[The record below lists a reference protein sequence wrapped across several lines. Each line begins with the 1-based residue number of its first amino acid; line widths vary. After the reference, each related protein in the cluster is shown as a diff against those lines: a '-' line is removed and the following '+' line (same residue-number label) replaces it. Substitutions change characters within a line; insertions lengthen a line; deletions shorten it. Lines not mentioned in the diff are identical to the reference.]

1 MRDRV
6 LSLILTVISRGIFRR
21 DRRNGKMKRILDAFS
36 FAEQRLILE
45 SGGRRLSAVYVPAGN
60 DAPAVLICHGI
71 GEVVEYWGR
80 VQEAFKE
87 MGISSLVFN
96 YSGYG
101 ESSGTITDAHC
112 EEDVITAYRA
122 LVDRGHRSIVLLGF
136 SLGTGISCAA
146 ASRIDVDGLILCEAF
161 STFREGAMAIGCPQ
175 WLTRTVPDVWDTA
188 VRVCDLS
195 VPVLVVH
202 SDADELFPMT
212 MAERIAEAS
221 GSRGEL
227 IVVNGLVHDAPIYTA
242 TPIYWQPIADWIKRR
257 SVEVGKEKSLVAR
270 NQSAVSGSSGEV
282 ESLPAPT
289 S

>member
-1 MRDRV
+1 M
-6 LSLILTVISRGIFRR
+6 ILTVISREIFRR

-36 FAEQRLILE
+36 FAEQKLVLE
-45 SGGRRLSAVYVPAGN
+45 SGGRRLSAVYVSAGN

-80 VQEAFKE
+80 VQQAFQK
-87 MGISSLVFN
+87 MGVSSLVFN

-101 ESSGTITDAHC
+101 ASTGVVSAAHC
-112 EEDVITAYRA
+112 EKDVIAAYRA

-146 ASRIDVDGLILCEAF
+146 ASRIEVDGLILCEGF
-161 STFREGAMAIGCPQ
+161 TTFREAAMSIGCPR
-175 WLTRTVPDVWDTA
+175 WLTRTVPDVWDTV
-188 VRVCDLS
+188 VRVCNLS

-212 MAERIAEAS
+212 MAERIAEAC
-221 GSRGEL
+221 GPRGEL

-242 TPIYWQPIADWIKRR
+242 TPVYWQPIADWVKRR
-257 SVEVGKEKSLVAR
+257 SVEVGKEESLSTS
-270 NQSAVSGSSGEV
+270 NQSAVRGSSGDA
-282 ESLPAPT
+282 ESLPVPT

>member
-101 ESSGTITDAHC
+101 ASSGTITVAHC
-112 EEDVITAYRA
+112 EEDVIAAHRA
-122 LVDRGHRSIVLLGF
+122 LIDHGHRSIVLLGY

-146 ASRIDVDGLILCEAF
+146 ASRIDVEGLILCEAF

-175 WLTRTVPDVWDTA
+175 WLTRTVPDVWNTA

-212 MAERIAEAS
+212 MAKRIVEAC
-221 GSRGEL
+221 GQRGEL
-227 IVVNGLVHDAPIYTA
+227 IVVNGLVHDEPIYTA
-242 TPIYWQPIADWIKRR
+242 TPLYWQPIADWIKRR
-257 SVEVGKEKSLVAR
+257 SVEAGKEESLAAR
-270 NQSAVSGSSGEV
+270 HQSAVSDSSGDV

>member
-1 MRDRV
+1 VRDGI

-21 DRRNGKMKRILDAFS
+21 DRHNGKMKRILDAFS
-36 FAEQRLILE
+36 FAEQRLVLE
-45 SGGRRLSAVYVPAGN
+45 SSDRRLSAVYVSIGN

-87 MGISSLVFN
+87 MGVSSLVFN

-101 ESSGTITDAHC
+101 ASSGTITAAHC
-112 EEDVITAYRA
+112 EEDVIAAYRA
-122 LVDRGHRSIVLLGF
+122 LIDRGHRSIVLLGF
-136 SLGTGISCAA
+136 SLGTGISCVA
-146 ASRIDVDGLILCEAF
+146 ASRVDVDGLILCEAF

-175 WLTRTVPDVWDTA
+175 WLTRTVPDVWNTA

-195 VPVLVVH
+195 LPVLVVH

-212 MAERIAEAS
+212 MAERIAEAC
-221 GSRGEL
+221 GPRGEL

-257 SVEVGKEKSLVAR
+257 SVEVGKKKSLAH
-270 NQSAVSGSSGEV
+270 NQSAVSGSSGDV
-282 ESLPAPT
+282 ESLPVP
-289 S
+289 SS

>member
-1 MRDRV
+1 VRDRV
-6 LSLILTVISRGIFRR
+6 LSLILTVISREIFRR

-36 FAEQRLILE
+36 FADQRLVLQ
-45 SGGRRLSAVYVPAGN
+45 SGGRRLSAVYVSAGN

-80 VQEAFKE
+80 VQEAFRE
-87 MGISSLVFN
+87 MGVSSLVFN

-101 ESSGTITDAHC
+101 ESSGAITAAHC
-112 EEDVITAYRA
+112 DEDVIVAYRA

-146 ASRIDVDGLILCEAF
+146 ASRVDVDGLILCEAF

-175 WLTRTVPDVWDTA
+175 WLTHTVPDVWDTA
-188 VRVCDLS
+188 VRVCDVS

-212 MAERIAEAS
+212 MAERIAEAC
-221 GSRGEL
+221 GPRGEL
-227 IVVNGLVHDAPIYTA
+227 IVVNGLGHDAPIYTA
-242 TPIYWQPIADWIKRR
+242 ASVYWQPIADWVKRR
-257 SVEVGKEKSLVAR
+257 SVEAGKQESPLAR
-270 NQSAVSGSSGEV
+270 NQSAVSGSSGDV

>member
-1 MRDRV
+1 M
-6 LSLILTVISRGIFRR
+6 ILTVISREIFRR

-36 FAEQRLILE
+36 FAEQKLVLE
-45 SGGRRLSAVYVPAGN
+45 SGGRRLSAVYVSAGN

-80 VQEAFKE
+80 VQQAFQE
-87 MGISSLVFN
+87 MGVSSLVFN

-101 ESSGTITDAHC
+101 ASTGVVSAAHC
-112 EEDVITAYRA
+112 EEDVIAAYRA
-122 LVDRGHRSIVLLGF
+122 LVDRGHRAIVLLGF

-146 ASRIDVDGLILCEAF
+146 ASRIEVDGLILCEGF
-161 STFREGAMAIGCPQ
+161 TTFREAAMSIGCPQ
-175 WLTRTVPDVWDTA
+175 WLTRTVPDVWDTV
-188 VRVCDLS
+188 VRVCNLS

-212 MAERIAEAS
+212 MAEHIAEAC

-242 TPIYWQPIADWIKRR
+242 TPIYWQPIADWVKRR
-257 SVEVGKEKSLVAR
+257 SVEVGKEESLSTS
-270 NQSAVSGSSGEV
+270 NQSAVRGSSGDA
-282 ESLPAPT
+282 ESLPVPT

>member
-1 MRDRV
+1 VRDRI
-6 LSLILTVISRGIFRR
+6 LSLILTVISREIFRR

-36 FAEQRLILE
+36 FAEQRVVLE
-45 SGGRRLSAVYVPAGN
+45 SGGRRLSAVYVSGGN

-87 MGISSLVFN
+87 MGVSSLVFN

-101 ESSGTITDAHC
+101 ASSGTITAAHC
-112 EEDVITAYRA
+112 EEDAIAAYRA

-136 SLGTGISCAA
+136 S
-146 ASRIDVDGLILCEAF
+146 
-161 STFREGAMAIGCPQ
+161 TFREGAMAIGCPQ
-175 WLTRTVPDVWDTA
+175 WLTYTVPDVWDTA

-202 SDADELFPMT
+202 SDADELFPVT
-212 MAERIAEAS
+212 MAKRVAEAC
-221 GSRGEL
+221 GPRGDL

-242 TPIYWQPIADWIKRR
+242 TPVYWQPIADWVKRR
-257 SVEVGKEKSLVAR
+257 SVEVGKQEPPVIR
-270 NQSAVSGSSGEV
+270 DQSALSGSSGEV
-282 ESLPAPT
+282 ESLPAP
-289 S
+289 SS

>member
-6 LSLILTVISRGIFRR
+6 LSLILTVISREIFRR
-21 DRRNGKMKRILDAFS
+21 DRRNGKMKRILDSFS
-36 FAEQRLILE
+36 FAEQKLVLE

-80 VQEAFKE
+80 VQEAFRE
-87 MGISSLVFN
+87 MGVSSLVFN

-101 ESSGTITDAHC
+101 ASSGTVTAAHC
-112 EEDVITAYRA
+112 EEDVIAAYRA
-122 LVDRGHRSIVLLGF
+122 LLDRGHRSIVLLGF

-146 ASRIDVDGLILCEAF
+146 ASRVDVDGLILCEAF

-188 VRVCDLS
+188 VRVCDLG

-212 MAERIAEAS
+212 MAERIAEAC
-221 GSRGEL
+221 GQRGEL

-257 SVEVGKEKSLVAR
+257 S
-270 NQSAVSGSSGEV
+270 SSGIAER
-282 ESLPAPT
+282 SQMA
-289 S
+289 SS

>member
-1 MRDRV
+1 MRDRI

-36 FAEQRLILE
+36 FAEQRLVLQ
-45 SGGRRLSAVYVPAGN
+45 SGDRRLSAVYVSAGN
-60 DAPAVLICHGI
+60 NAPAVLICHGI

-80 VQEAFKE
+80 VQEAFKG
-87 MGISSLVFN
+87 MGVSSLVFN

-101 ESSGTITDAHC
+101 ASSGTVTAAHC
-112 EEDVITAYRA
+112 EEDAIAAYRA
-122 LVDRGHRSIVLLGF
+122 LIDRDHQSIVLLGF
-136 SLGTGISCAA
+136 SLGAGISCAA
-146 ASRIDVDGLILCEAF
+146 ASRVDVDGLILCEGF

-175 WLTRTVPDVWDTA
+175 WLTHTVPDVWDTA

-212 MAERIAEAS
+212 MAERIAEAC
-221 GSRGEL
+221 GPRGEL

-242 TPIYWQPIADWIKRR
+242 TPLYWQPIADWVKRR
-257 SVEVGKEKSLVAR
+257 HTESSARGFPSAR
-270 NQSAVSGSSGEV
+270 NQSALSG
-282 ESLPAPT
+282 
-289 S
+289 